1 MTITIDW
8 ESAIVHSDTSIV
20 DMVAFHQDLRDAEA
34 TTTGI
39 LFPSIHTYKEVQ
51 LGGGAVFPAI
61 GFVNGWTLQFP
72 VGNYTIGGGNLDC
85 IINPVAGC
93 YVKQT
98 QSAAYAVS
106 SAMGGSTGPTANEI
120 AEAVKDA
127 ISAQLDNIT
136 FMAKTVRKKK
146 AVEKA
151 GSEWRVNIYDD
162 DDTTLILSK
171 PVKDHLG
178 NDITDL
184 AAGVL
189 AQELKSLV

>member
-106 SAMGGSTGPTANEI
+106 SAMGGSTGPTADEI
-120 AEAVKDA
+120 AAAVKMLLMIA
-127 ISAQLDNIT
+127 PILP
-136 FMAKTVRKKK
+136 
-146 AVEKA
+146 
-151 GSEWRVNIYDD
+151 VNIKQ
-162 DDTTLILSK
+162 I
-171 PVKDHLG
+171 
-178 NDITDL
+178 NDGEITG
-184 AAGVL
+184 AGVTGN
-189 AQELKSLV
+189 KWRPV